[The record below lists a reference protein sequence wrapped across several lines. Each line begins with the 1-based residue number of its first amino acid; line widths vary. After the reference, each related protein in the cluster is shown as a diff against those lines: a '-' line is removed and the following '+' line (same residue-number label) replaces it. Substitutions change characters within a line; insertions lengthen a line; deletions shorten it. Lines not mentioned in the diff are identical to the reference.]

1 MSGSEHEDAARR
13 VSPGEAFVAALADAA
28 RRFAAERGL
37 ATTAVRIAFHDGERV
52 LVQRARSGP
61 LPDWISLDV
70 YPDDGDDEMIQPPGG
85 GAALAPR
92 VAVVHLRSVAK
103 IDFLAEEP
111 EQHRLG
117 FWTSD

>member
-1 MSGSEHEDAARR
+1 MSGAPHGEEGPPPT
-13 VSPGEAFVAALADAA
+13 PGESFVAALADAA

-52 LVQRARSGP
+52 LVQRARPGP
-61 LPDWISLDV
+61 LAEWVGLDV
-70 YPDDGDDEMIQPPGG
+70 YPDDGDHEMIQPPSG
-85 GAALAPR
+85 GAALTPR
-92 VAVVHLRSVAK
+92 VAVVHLRSIAK
-103 IDFLAEEP
+103 VDFLAEEP